1 MICDSQLE
9 LTIRRVAIERLPS
22 SYGRWVPYG
31 FAAPTPG
38 LAYKLHEGHVGV
50 HPGHGAGQWVSPFD
64 VDSSGQSAVAL
75 ACKPDSEL
83 RTNAGRCG
91 LAEPRP
97 AFGRLVSLIGT
108 AALPGGKETLPF

>member
-38 LAYKLHEGHVGV
+38 LAHKLHEGPMSGYIQVTVQGSGFHHSTLIPVVNPQSLWHVNQIV
-50 HPGHGAGQWVSPFD
+50 NFART
-64 VDSSGQSAVAL
+64 L
-75 ACKPDSEL
+75 A
-83 RTNAGRCG
+83 
-91 LAEPRP
+91 
-97 AFGRLVSLIGT
+97 
-108 AALPGGKETLPF
+108 AAA